1 MRVAR
6 QLRAWRSRSSHPV
19 LGSELPHK
27 CATSDALFSCLEHQ
41 GRDSVFAG
49 SLLPRNPCATVGSC
63 VEGQASTTRGHGVLL
78 LGDLVSDHRVRDG
91 EQLAHNRGEHP
102 LSGLAAPAQTGAG
115 SADGRTVEGSH
126 GDHAGKRAS
135 RGATAPGTALVP
147 TAVPVQGN
155 TPTRAAISYL
165 LRRLTSDNSDMST
178 AATTGPTQ
186 GMLRSCSAQD

>member
-63 VEGQASTTRGHGVLL
+63 VEGQASVTVGMGYCCRGTWSRTIAFGMGSSLRIIAVSIPFPGWPRRHKQVQEARMAGLWRAVMVTMQGSVRPEARPPQALHWYRLLSRFRGTRQPARQSHACCDGSPPTTR
-78 LGDLVSDHRVRDG
+78 
-91 EQLAHNRGEHP
+91 
-102 LSGLAAPAQTGAG
+102 T
-115 SADGRTVEGSH
+115 
-126 GDHAGKRAS
+126 
-135 RGATAPGTALVP
+135 
-147 TAVPVQGN
+147 
-155 TPTRAAISYL
+155 
-165 LRRLTSDNSDMST
+165 
-178 AATTGPTQ
+178 
-186 GMLRSCSAQD
+186 